1 MKNIEGDIIYIEA
14 TKSEM
19 ENLVKLYQVGAIPKT
34 IARYA
39 NMTITQAL
47 TFIRM
52 ARTGSVR
59 YLSEGEIKSFTISNI
74 ASQNYIKNDIEN
86 EWVSE
91 DDLIYGGTLGAFPE
105 FKVLWKNEMT
115 IKEYLTFKKDG
126 NGINEK
132 IVHRH
137 NKQREVSRS

>member
-39 NMTITQAL
+39 NMTIAQAL
-47 TFIRM
+47 MFIRM
-52 ARTGSVR
+52 ARTGSIR
-59 YLSEGEIKSFTISNI
+59 YLSEGEVKSFNVSNI
-74 ASQNYIKNDIEN
+74 ASQNYVKNDIEN

-91 DDLIYGGTLGAFPE
+91 DIYGGTLGAFPE
-105 FKVLWKNEMT
+105 FKVLWQNEMT

-132 IVHRH
+132 TIHRH
-137 NKQREVSRS
+137 NKQLKVSRS

>member
-52 ARTGSVR
+52 ARTGSV
-59 YLSEGEIKSFTISNI
+59 Y
-74 ASQNYIKNDIEN
+74 
-86 EWVSE
+86 
-91 DDLIYGGTLGAFPE
+91 
-105 FKVLWKNEMT
+105 
-115 IKEYLTFKKDG
+115 
-126 NGINEK
+126 
-132 IVHRH
+132 
-137 NKQREVSRS
+137 